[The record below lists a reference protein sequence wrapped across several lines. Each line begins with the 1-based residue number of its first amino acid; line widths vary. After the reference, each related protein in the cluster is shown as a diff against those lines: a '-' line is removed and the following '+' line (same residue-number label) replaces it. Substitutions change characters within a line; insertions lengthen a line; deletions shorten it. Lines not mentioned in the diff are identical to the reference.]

1 MHAARKAQVL
11 KVGDRADVALG
22 PSANV
27 PQVKFAIASHTTVT
41 FYSVAHAVL
50 PPPKV

>member
-1 MHAARKAQVL
+1 MAAARTAQLL
-11 KVGDRADVALG
+11 KVGDRADLALG
-22 PSANV
+22 PAANV
-27 PQVKFAIASHTTVT
+27 PQIKYAIVSHTTVT